1 MTAGLP
7 RVETGMIE
15 VETFRTAMRRLTGA
29 VCVITTRGVDGVR
42 NGLTATAVS
51 SVTIS
56 PPTLLCCIN
65 KSASAFSAVR
75 TSLRFA
81 VNVLGA
87 PDHGIASRFAG
98 GESGEARFMAG
109 AWMTLKT
116 GTPVLESALVAF
128 DCRVSDITEIG
139 SHGIFFGEVQAV
151 YQRETAVSP
160 LLYLQGSFGTFA
172 ELS

>member
-1 MTAGLP
+1 MAEIEAFRAG
-7 RVETGMIE
+7 
-15 VETFRTAMRRLTGA
+15 MRRLTGA
-29 VCVITTRGVDGVR
+29 VCVITTKGLDGAR

-51 SVTIS
+51 SVTIA

-65 KSASAFSAVR
+65 KSASAFEALRGSG
-75 TSLRFA
+75 RFA

-98 GESGEARFMAG
+98 GENGEARFISA

-128 DCRVSDITEIG
+128 DCRVSGITEIG

-151 YQRETAVSP
+151 YQPETALGP
-160 LLYLQGSFGTFA
+160 LLYRQGSFGTFA